1 MSVINDKP
9 TTMSNT
15 MVSDY
20 RAEDFDEVL
29 AVINDAAAAY
39 KGVIP
44 ADCWNEPYMSAVDL
58 QGEIDSGVS
67 FKVICDQENYIVG
80 VMGAQP
86 VQDVL
91 LIRHAYVRTATRRC
105 GIGSKLIFDIQKG
118 TTSSI
123 LVGTWSAATWAINF
137 YKGHGFKVQDYVRTR
152 DLLKK
157 YWSVP
162 ERQAKQSVVLVHQS

>member
-1 MSVINDKP
+1 MVKLNA
-9 TTMSNT
+9 MSNT
-15 MVSDY
+15 MISDY
-20 RAEDFDEVL
+20 REENFDEVL

-39 KGVIP
+39 KGIIP
-44 ADCWNEPYMSAVDL
+44 ADCWHEPYMSAVDL
-58 QGEIDSGVS
+58 QDEIDAGVS
-67 FKVICDQENYIVG
+67 FKVMCDEKNTIAG

-91 LIRHAYVRTATRRC
+91 LIRHAYVRTTMRRC
-105 GIGSKLIFDIQKG
+105 GMGRKLILDIKEG

-137 YKGHGFKVQDYVRTR
+137 YKGHGFKVQDIIQTR

-157 YWSVP
+157 YWSVS